1 MSSVKH
7 LNLVCL
13 LHSPSKNDRQKTT
26 LSQLLTLSLA
36 VCRCSTNFFVGF
48 LSNGSICDLQRM
60 YLWQVW
66 ILAQLVEIFSNDGA
80 LSQKAEGLLVQ
91 SVPIPVGCALAHLHM
106 HSISNHQ
113 LQAKTGCTNSVTW
126 NISARSTIRRKLL

>member
-1 MSSVKH
+1 M
-7 LNLVCL
+7 L
-13 LHSPSKNDRQKTT
+13 
-26 LSQLLTLSLA
+26 
-36 VCRCSTNFFVGF
+36 TNFFVGF
-48 LSNGSICDLQRM
+48 LSNGSICDLQRV

-66 ILAQLVEIFSNDGA
+66 VLAQLVEIFSNDGA

-113 LQAKTGCTNSVTW
+113 LQAKSIVKQDAQ
-126 NISARSTIRRKLL
+126 IQLQRKIHNQKKATLHSPICREDALGWDFCCCDGICK

>member
-1 MSSVKH
+1 MIDTVDNPLIVVDTLIS
-7 LNLVCL
+7 CL
-13 LHSPSKNDRQKTT
+13 QM
-26 LSQLLTLSLA
+26 LTNSFA
-36 VCRCSTNFFVGF
+36 GF
-48 LSNGSICDLQRM
+48 LSNGSICDLKRV

-113 LQAKTGCTNSVTW
+113 LQAKSIVKQDAQIQLHG
-126 NISARSTIRRKLL
+126 ISLQDPQSEESYSE

>member
-1 MSSVKH
+1 MQMTCIVH
-7 LNLVCL
+7 LCVVSHFHAAQKKDGKCKQNLEL
-13 LHSPSKNDRQKTT
+13 NSWPADMRRRTQ
-26 LSQLLTLSLA
+26 A
-36 VCRCSTNFFVGF
+36 
-48 LSNGSICDLQRM
+48 QR
-60 YLWQVW
+60 VW

-113 LQAKTGCTNSVTW
+113 LQAESIVKQDAQIQLHG
-126 NISARSTIRRKLL
+126 ISLQDPQSEESYSE